1 MENIADYIS
10 AVCAVAA
17 AALFLNVMIRGI
29 IGTAKG
35 GRGKVETVRAEL
47 CEKLDGDSGSKT
59 LPTLVF
65 RMEDGSKAVLSATK
79 KEYDTLKIGSKGVL
93 SHKNH
98 CLLDFEI
105 KDSWEEQ
112 NEKE

>member
-1 MENIADYIS
+1 
-10 AVCAVAA
+10 
-17 AALFLNVMIRGI
+17 
-29 IGTAKG
+29 
-35 GRGKVETVRAEL
+35 
-47 CEKLDGDSGSKT
+47 
-59 LPTLVF
+59 
-65 RMEDGSKAVLSATK
+65 MEDGSKAVLSATK